1 MAWFCAF
8 HGAPFSRFVGQIISK
23 LHPIV
28 KNNYSI
34 SFVNLLYSTVDN
46 SSGFWQLLSMANHN
60 TDNISAPHLFGY
72 ARASTLDQNPQSQ
85 IDALLA
91 AGVAIEDI
99 YHEKASSGGKRRKL
113 EAMLKDARKGD
124 VIVVW
129 KLDRL
134 GRTVMQVFDTFAT
147 LADRGLAVRV
157 LTQPDLDTSTPM
169 GRIVIT
175 LLAAVAEMERDLI
188 RERTQAGLEA
198 ARRQGRVGG
207 SKPRVTDDQVRS
219 ASRRI
224 AHGEGSKAVADS
236 LGISRQALYKRMKDL
251 REQDE
256 LGAEV

>member
-1 MAWFCAF
+1 M
-8 HGAPFSRFVGQIISK
+8 IDN
-23 LHPIV
+23 LH
-28 KNNYSI
+28 
-34 SFVNLLYSTVDN
+34 
-46 SSGFWQLLSMANHN
+46 GFWQYFSMTKIN
-60 TDNISAPHLFGY
+60 TDNISGPHLFGY
-72 ARASTLDQNPQSQ
+72 ARVSRLDQSPQPQ
-85 IDALLA
+85 VDALLA

-99 YHEKASSGGKRRKL
+99 FHEKASSGGKRPKF

-124 VIVVW
+124 IVVVW

-134 GRTVMQVFDTFAT
+134 GRTAKQVFDTFAT
-147 LADRGLAVRV
+147 LADRGVAVRV

-169 GRIVIT
+169 GQTVVT
-175 LLAAVAEMERDLI
+175 LMAAVAEMERDLI

-198 ARRQGRVGG
+198 AQRQGRVGG

-251 REQDE
+251 RERDE